1 MVCAAE
7 KQRQKSQTG
16 RPIKGAW
23 QARLERSRG
32 GWQGEGGGRPCMRK
46 RTLERVAA
54 WEQIESGSGAGQ
66 DCGAI
71 CVCVW
76 LVVCGCG
83 YGGCGGAVGKAWP
96 GGGYRR
102 GGGACASCAGG
113 LVKRGTPSTAV
124 PPQGASAVS
133 RVAIRDGVRAGAV
146 MEGGS
151 VHESSPVIKGRE
163 GVAQR
168 AQRGVTPGHTLLGAV
183 KGGRDRCG
191 AGCDSLGVQTG
202 SRLGWS
208 WEWDDGG
215 QVRVRVWSQWGGG
228 SCSAQRGMWNQIGW
242 LGGRGQSCPS
252 AL

>member
-1 MVCAAE
+1 MYE
-7 KQRQKSQTG
+7 ETDPGESGGLGTDRIGKRSG
-16 RPIKGAW
+16 
-23 QARLERSRG
+23 ARLRG
-32 GWQGEGGGRPCMRK
+32 D
-46 RTLERVAA
+46 L
-54 WEQIESGSGAGQ
+54 
-66 DCGAI
+66 

-113 LVKRGTPSTAV
+113 LVKRGTPSTAA

-191 AGCDSLGVQTG
+191 AGATVLECKQGRGWVGLGNG
-202 SRLGWS
+202 MM
-208 WEWDDGG
+208 E
-215 QVRVRVWSQWGGG
+215 VRCRCGCGHSGVAGL
-228 SCSAQRGMWNQIGW
+228 AQRSEGCGI
-242 LGGRGQSCPS
+242 R
-252 AL
+252 